1 MKKII
6 FISLLSFCA
15 FVVFAQLKV
24 TPDGKVGIGIG
35 NQTPIS
41 KLAVGALGDL
51 DGIYFFQGEK
61 RAVWIHGLGNMPYS
75 GWRWGCGLYVDQVVS
90 SVHGDFAIAG
100 QAYKTSY
107 TNTGKAIGV
116 LGTAENAKDGCNFGV
131 VGILFSNHEGTGI
144 YGSDYDENRNINTIS
159 VDGKYAGYFEGNVKV
174 TGTVNGTVIAPS
186 DLRFKQNV
194 IDLGSG
200 DRGDREVLNAVTSL
214 NPISYNFKQVYRDLP
229 PSDTIQEPQGM
240 FDEKSQVFN
249 KKHYGLI
256 AQDLQNIY
264 PDLVYENDNGYLS
277 INYTELIPLLI
288 QSIKELKEEVDQ
300 LSAALVG
307 VRSTTAN
314 GIIAESARAV
324 LYQNAPNPFTERT
337 EIKFDLP
344 ENAKNAFIYIFNMQ
358 GALVKQI
365 AISSTQRSI
374 LINGSELTA
383 GMYLY
388 SLLVDGKEVDTKKMI
403 LTK

>member
-1 MKKII
+1 M
-6 FISLLSFCA
+6 
-15 FVVFAQLKV
+15 
-24 TPDGKVGIGIG
+24 
-35 NQTPIS
+35 
-41 KLAVGALGDL
+41 
-51 DGIYFFQGEK
+51 
-61 RAVWIHGLGNMPYS
+61 
-75 GWRWGCGLYVDQVVS
+75 
-90 SVHGDFAIAG
+90 
-100 QAYKTSY
+100 
-107 TNTGKAIGV
+107 
-116 LGTAENAKDGCNFGV
+116 
-131 VGILFSNHEGTGI
+131 
-144 YGSDYDENRNINTIS
+144 
-159 VDGKYAGYFEGNVKV
+159 DGKYAGYFEGNVKV

-194 IDLGSG
+194 TELGSG
-200 DRGDREVLNAVTSL
+200 DRGGREVLNTITNL
-214 NPISYNFKQVYRDLP
+214 NPISYNLKQVYHELP
-229 PSDTIQEPQGM
+229 PSDTIQESVGM
-240 FDEKSQVFN
+240 FDENSLVFT
-249 KKHYGLI
+249 KRHYGLI
-256 AQDLQNIY
+256 AQDLQEVY

-300 LSAALVG
+300 LSSALVG

-314 GIIAESARAV
+314 GLMAETARAT

-344 ENAKNAFIYIFNMQ
+344 ATAKNAFIYIFNMQ
-358 GALVKQI
+358 GTLVKQI
-365 AISSTQRSI
+365 AISAMQRSV